1 MKILPNGIAVIE
13 GDTHLSKWVEESGRL
28 DIAEQMLLPFRKYI
42 PVGGRVLDIGANIG
56 DHTATYSKWVGE
68 EGAVYAFEPNPVAYE
83 CLCHNFSSSKNVFPS
98 SCALSSISGR
108 SSLVMS
114 DNVGASFLSGNTGAV
129 VLRMLDEYRFLS
141 IDFIKIDVE
150 GFETKVLRGAKITI
164 QNTRPV
170 MLIEVNAAALER
182 AGSSS
187 SELLSLISS
196 YGYSAE
202 ITDPKLTLSSP
213 QFDVLCLPE

>member
-1 MKILPNGIAVIE
+1 MKILSSGIAVIE
-13 GDTHLSKWVEESGRL
+13 GDTHISKWVEENGRL
-28 DIAEQMLLPFRKYI
+28 DIAEQMLIPFRKYI

-68 EGAVYAFEPNPVAYE
+68 EGAVYAFEPNPAAYE

-98 SCALSSISGR
+98 NCALSSGSGR
-108 SSLVMS
+108 SSFVLS
-114 DNVGASFLSGNTGAV
+114 ENVGASFLSGNTGTV
-129 VLRMLDEYRFLS
+129 VLRKLDEYRILS

-150 GFETKVLRGAKITI
+150 GFETNVLRGAKVTI

-170 MLIEVNAAALER
+170 MLIEVNAGALER
-182 AGSSS
+182 AGTSS

-196 YGYSAE
+196 YGYSTE
-202 ITDPKLTLSSP
+202 ITDPKLNLSSL